1 MPSTLSTHGPV
12 APPSSV
18 AVTVMASSPAA
29 VASSVMRT
37 AQLPPGGAGALDV
50 AGGPVSNRPAGV
62 RVTARTATVYGA
74 AQGSPATGGSEVLV
88 VVLVVLAPVADVQL
102 TS

>member
-1 MPSTLSTHGPV
+1 
-12 APPSSV
+12 
-18 AVTVMASSPAA
+18 
-29 VASSVMRT
+29 MRT

-50 AGGPVSNRPAGV
+50 AGGPVSSRPAGV

-74 AQGSPATGGSEVLV
+74 AQGSPATGGSEVPV